1 MPQLTVHIFSADL
14 DTAPMLRNP
23 IVRLTSTDLG
33 QNIAVYK
40 PGREKQDEPVAN
52 QCDRALEWVSASG
65 RNRTGAT

>member
-1 MPQLTVHIFSADL
+1 
-14 DTAPMLRNP
+14 MLRNP

-52 QCDRALEWVSASG
+52 QCDRGLQKVSASG